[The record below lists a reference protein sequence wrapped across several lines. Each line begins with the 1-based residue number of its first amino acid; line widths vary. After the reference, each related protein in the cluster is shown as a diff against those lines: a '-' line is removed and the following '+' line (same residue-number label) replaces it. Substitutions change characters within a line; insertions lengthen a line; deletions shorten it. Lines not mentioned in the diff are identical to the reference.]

1 MNLIST
7 ISLRYLFGKKSTN
20 AIHVI
25 VWISVIG
32 MTIGTA
38 SLVLILSVF
47 NGFESLLTGLLS
59 SFNPDLKIE
68 LKEGKFY
75 SVDSIDTVRINEI
88 KGIEKYAFVLE
99 ETSFFEYK
107 GSQEVGILK
116 GTDPSFLSVTR
127 LDSTIIMGSA
137 DLSQNADNITYG
149 LLGSGMHM
157 KLSVNPSDPLTP
169 VIAYMPAKKT
179 GPTLLSD
186 LNSLPVYPSG
196 IFSVGNDIDGQMV
209 IIPRQQ
215 MNALMELQNHFTAIE
230 VKLSP
235 LASAHD
241 VIKNL
246 QSVLGEKFVIKNRIQ
261 QDDGFFKIMNIE
273 KMVSFL
279 IATLTFLLIAL
290 NLVGSLWM
298 IVLEKKQDIS
308 ILKSM
313 GMESVAV
320 KKIFILIGLYISFA
334 GFVLGLALA
343 VLFYFLQKNYGLI
356 SLPDVFI
363 IDAYPIEMRFFDII
377 LVAIT
382 VLGIG
387 FLASLIPATR
397 ASKISAFVRYE

>member
-116 GTDPSFLSVTR
+116 GADPSFLSVTR

-215 MNALMELQNHFTAIE
+215 MNALMDLQNHFTAIE

-235 LASAHD
+235 RASAHD

>member
-116 GTDPSFLSVTR
+116 GADPSFLSVTR

-235 LASAHD
+235 RASAHD

>member
-116 GTDPSFLSVTR
+116 GADPSFLSVTR

-235 LASAHD
+235 RASAHD

-363 IDAYPIEMRFFDII
+363 INAYPIEMRFFDII

>member
-235 LASAHD
+235 RASAHD

>member
-25 VWISVIG
+25 VWISIIG
-32 MTIGTA
+32 MMIGTA
-38 SLVLILSVF
+38 SLILILSVF

-75 SVDSIDTVRINEI
+75 SVDAVDTARIKEI
-88 KGIEKYAFVLE
+88 KGIETFAFVLE

-116 GTDPSFLSVTR
+116 GVDTRFLSVTQ
-127 LDSTIIMGSA
+127 LDSTIIMGTA
-137 DLSQNADNITYG
+137 ELAQNPDNITYG

-169 VIAYMPAKKT
+169 VIAYMPAKKS
-179 GPTLLSD
+179 GPALLSD

-209 IIPRQQ
+209 IIPRKQ
-215 MNALMELQNHFTAIE
+215 MNELLGLENQFTAIE

-235 LASAHD
+235 PVNPVRVTD
-241 VIKNL
+241 EL
-246 QSVLGEKFVIKNRIQ
+246 QSVLGNNFVIKNRIQ

-313 GMESVAV
+313 GMESFTI
-320 KKIFILIGLYISFA
+320 KKIFILIGVYVSMA
-334 GFVLGLALA
+334 GFFLGLLLSL
-343 VLFYFLQKNYGLI
+343 LFYFLQKNYGII

-363 IDAYPIEMRFFDII
+363 IDAYPIEMRVFDII
-377 LVAIT
+377 LVAAT

-387 FLASLIPATR
+387 LLAALIPATR